1 MLFYEK
7 LPETCFFP
15 KTDILRFDEHT
26 KDVIE
31 THCDDF
37 LPETAIFRHKGYY
50 CLDLDTF
57 IEQKETEIIC
67 NLVLLNL
74 S

>member
-15 KTDILRFDEHT
+15 KTDILRFNEHT
-26 KDVIE
+26 KDVLNAR
-31 THCDDF
+31 CDF
-37 LPETAIFRHKGYY
+37 LSETAIFYYNGYY
-50 CLDLDTF
+50 CLNLDTF